1 MLNLSQSFGYGLTI
15 NFEQLKPIGVLVKE
29 IKKKNFQE
37 VLGEKQTSG
46 SLVVT
51 QECDDCKG
59 FLSINIL

>member
-46 SLVVT
+46 SLV
-51 QECDDCKG
+51 
-59 FLSINIL
+59 